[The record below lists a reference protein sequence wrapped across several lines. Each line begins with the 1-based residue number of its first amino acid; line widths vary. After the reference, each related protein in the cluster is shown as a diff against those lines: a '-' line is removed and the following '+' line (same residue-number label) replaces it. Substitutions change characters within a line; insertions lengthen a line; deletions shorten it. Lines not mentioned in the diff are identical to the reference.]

1 MQKTVS
7 KNCRHLC
14 VNQYRLTPG
23 YLPSVL
29 LEVVMECFPLLE
41 CCSLGLQGFAPGQVE
56 VEKFQ
61 LGMGLMAEG
70 SNCTDLSMEVPE
82 EIP

>member
-1 MQKTVS
+1 
-7 KNCRHLC
+7 
-14 VNQYRLTPG
+14 
-23 YLPSVL
+23 
-29 LEVVMECFPLLE
+29 MECFPLLE

-56 VEKFQ
+56 VENFQ